1 MPEQIPGVAQ
11 TLEPLVV
18 RLLCDNHSPFTNTGT
33 QTHLVGTSDLA
44 VIDPGPDDPAHG
56 AAVFVSMVDT
66 PNGRL
71 TVNCATRPDEIESAL
86 NQFRS
91 IRASITL
98 PGATP

>member
-1 MPEQIPGVAQ
+1 MVDIMVAAPGLRAPDVI
-11 TLEPLVV
+11 E
-18 RLLCDNHSPFTNTGT
+18 
-33 QTHLVGTSDLA
+33 LVGKPT
-44 VIDPGPDDPAHG
+44 DPAHG

-71 TVNCATRPDEIESAL
+71 TLNCATRPDEIEGAL